1 MYIFFLRIWS
11 PNRSTNAP
19 PRGQET
25 IYCYCIE
32 TGELTRRRVRE
43 VYAVK
48 DLYKDIKTL
57 LDVDGYGIEK
67 QLSVLENQACR
78 SVRQILDLVERHS
91 KGRDKRKR
99 APGPVSY
106 GLRREHLNNLRKFMF
121 VMHYHQLSI
130 AETYFQED
138 HPENT
143 KIRSWIQAFR
153 ERNNLAP
160 SDVWLHVLRYYLDT
174 PHSEIIKHGTE
185 AEISMTKDA
194 LRARGLGT
202 LSKILPSK
210 FSILQDL
217 SKREVNPDLEHWESV
232 AYSTQMA
239 GFFLNI
245 WEAAPGEEFIISSN
259 SFGLYE
265 GRKDPYGP
273 LHRFYVVS
281 PKIILVLCHVGF
293 KPKHSHSRSE
303 STLSPG
309 HAELSMVPGA
319 PHKAE
324 NMSDGDWFDLEIST
338 LTTAQTHAINAIVLA
353 HVNDK
358 GMITFH
364 SKEAVLRTLAAFDRN
379 PWFRD
384 CNQIKYAHLFRDLRG
399 NYREPSGECPTSIMS
414 LYLGPWSPAPGSLWE
429 VHFEIYNM
437 LHEGNDHD
445 CRNYK
450 EYENVVILAAEKI
463 FSRYAEFLGLG
474 TRKSEDLDLRPVRLA
489 RKMDDALAEKLF
501 YNIETLLMQAGVNI
515 IEAPMFAEQVMI
527 AVLGQLLENNRGF
540 FDELE
545 QRLGNDIKEYI
556 DVRHPPKCCSASVD
570 VMLSTSVVGGSVYMY
585 KHQTKRQTGE
595 SPTNKA

>member
-1 MYIFFLRIWS
+1 MSVYIFFLLIW
-11 PNRSTNAP
+11 PLNRSTNAP

-48 DLYKDIKTL
+48 DLYKDTKNL

-78 SVRQILDLVERHS
+78 SVRQILDLVKRHS
-91 KGRDKRKR
+91 KARDKRKR
-99 APGPVSY
+99 PSKPVSY
-106 GLRREHLNNLRKFMF
+106 GLRREHLNNIRKFMF

-143 KIRSWIQAFR
+143 RIRSWIRAFR

-174 PHSEIIKHGTE
+174 PHSEIMKHGTE
-185 AEISMTKDA
+185 AEISIAKDA
-194 LRARGLGT
+194 FRAYGLGAS
-202 LSKILPSK
+202 SKILPSE
-210 FSILQDL
+210 FSILRDL
-217 SKREVNPDLEHWESV
+217 SEREVNPDLEHWESI

-245 WEAAPGEEFIISSN
+245 WEAAPEEEFVISSN

-293 KPKHSHSRSE
+293 KPHGRPE
-303 STLSPG
+303 SALSPG

-319 PHKAE
+319 PHKPAKVTYPRDGGSYLTAE
-324 NMSDGDWFDLEIST
+324 NMSDRDWFDLEIST
-338 LTTAQTHAINAIVLA
+338 LTAAQTHAINAIVLA

-364 SKEAVLRTLAAFDRN
+364 SEEAVLRTLAAFDRS
-379 PWFRD
+379 PWFHD
-384 CNQIKYAHLFRDLRG
+384 YNQIKYAHLVRDLGG
-399 NYREPSGECPTSIMS
+399 NSREPSGEFPTSIMS
-414 LYLGPWSPAPGSLWE
+414 LYLGPWSPAPGALWE
-429 VHFEIYNM
+429 THFEIYNM

-445 CRNYK
+445 CRSYK
-450 EYENVVILAAEKI
+450 EYENVVIVAAEKI

-474 TRKSEDLDLRPVRLA
+474 TRKSTDLYRRPMRLA
-489 RKMDDALAEKLF
+489 RKMDDGLAEKLF
-501 YNIETLLMQAGVNI
+501 YNIEALLRQAGVNI

-527 AVLGQLLENNRGF
+527 AVLGQLLENNREF

-545 QRLGNDIKEYI
+545 QRLGSSIKEYI
-556 DVRHPPKCCSASVD
+556 DVRHPQHVILPQ
-570 VMLSTSVVGGSVYMY
+570 LT
-585 KHQTKRQTGE
+585 
-595 SPTNKA
+595 